1 MKRHLNGVSDRIVR
15 RCFTGKNEG
24 NGGKKYLISVKYQAK
39 QWLDCK
45 VNGQKINGSCK
56 NRKKSAHKFTLMKF
70 AVDKFRHEKTCI
82 NI

>member
-1 MKRHLNGVSDRIVR
+1 MFKTVQFDVVLPVKMRKID
-15 RCFTGKNEG
+15 T
-24 NGGKKYLISVKYQAK
+24 KKYLISVKYQVK
-39 QWLDCK
+39 QRLDCK

-56 NRKKSAHKFTLMKF
+56 NRKKSAYKFTLMKF

>member
-1 MKRHLNGVSDRIVR
+1 MKKYELKIRGM
-15 RCFTGKNEG
+15 EA
-24 NGGKKYLISVKYQAK
+24 KKYLISVKYQAK

-70 AVDKFRHEKTCI
+70 AVDKFRHDEKNI
-82 NI
+82 NN

>member
-1 MKRHLNGVSDRIVR
+1 MFETVQFNGVLSVKMR
-15 RCFTGKNEG
+15 EMEA
-24 NGGKKYLISVKYQAK
+24 KKYLISVKYQAK